1 MRRKL
6 FTLAAAL
13 SAVLCLGVCLL
24 WVRSYWR
31 SDTLAGYCSRDQWV
45 EVSSWRGRVVL
56 AHVSRDN
63 LAESRLL
70 RGYRA
75 EVVYPEE
82 PGARHPGV
90 LRLGFAFYH
99 HRSPPHV
106 VGFNT
111 TMLWLPDWLL
121 ILLSAPLPLAFVR
134 RTIRRRRRAAS
145 GSCLRC
151 GYDLRATP
159 GRCPECG
166 ASAPPQRG

>member
-6 FTLAAAL
+6 FWLAAVV
-13 SAVLCLGVCLL
+13 SAVVFVLVCVL

-31 SDTLAGYCSRDQWV
+31 QDTLAGYCARDHWV
-45 EVSSWRGRVVL
+45 EVSSGRGRVLL

-70 RGYRA
+70 RGYQA

-82 PGARHPGV
+82 PGARHTGAH
-90 LRLGFAFYH
+90 RLGFGFYRH
-99 HRSPPHV
+99 LSPPQL

-121 ILLSAPLPLAFVR
+121 ILLSAPVPLAFVR
-134 RTIRRRRRAAS
+134 RSIRRRNRAAS

-159 GRCPECG
+159 ERCPECG
-166 ASAPPQRG
+166 AVPATGA